1 MSDSTKGYTG
11 TIIPL
16 FDEKFQKRWEKEADA
31 LLDAAGEEEWEDW
44 PAPWSK
50 RDETEFER
58 IAATYSG
65 MIPLEYA
72 VLVAMQSGFDPE
84 AESKEMQ
91 RLMEEKPG
99 TGEMTNLAHLL
110 DATSAGSD
118 HGTGFTIQQ
127 KSFPPERCQWLGC
140 DESLYAPQEP
150 RKAGK
155 PRKYCQAHRNASR
168 ARTQRLRRAGI
179 HVGKNRNLT
188 YAYIGLEG
196 QDLDG
201 YREAWGHLNTVR
213 VQ

>member
-16 FDEKFQKRWEKEADA
+16 FDEKCQKRLAEDADA
-31 LLDAAGEEEWEDW
+31 LLDVAGKEEWDDW
-44 PAPWSK
+44 PTPWPEREK
-50 RDETEFER
+50 TGFEWM
-58 IAATYSG
+58 AAAYSG
-65 MIPLEYA
+65 MLSLADA
-72 VLVAMQSGFDPE
+72 VLAAMQPALDPE
-84 AESKEMQ
+84 AEREETR

-99 TGEMTNLAHLL
+99 VGDATTLAHLL
-110 DATSAGSD
+110 DAPPTEAD
-118 HGTGFTIQQ
+118 HGSGFTIQR

-140 DESLYAPQEP
+140 DESLYAPEEP

-155 PRKYCQAHRNASR
+155 PRKYCLAHKKAAR

-201 YREAWGHLNTVR
+201 YREVWGHLNTVR